1 MNKIPST
8 TGTEK
13 EDAISPA
20 TVGLCYQKPW
30 AHSSLFYSPPFSD
43 TRAGEGKEAGR
54 HNDFVVLGKLQRVSV
69 GDPLFL

>member
-13 EDAISPA
+13 EDSKSCHGGALLPEA
-20 TVGLCYQKPW
+20 LG
-30 AHSSLFYSPPFSD
+30 SLLSFLQPPFSD

-54 HNDFVVLGKLQRVSV
+54 HNDFVVLRKLQRVSV